1 MLCSCFLLLLVLVA
15 NRASC
20 FRPASINH
28 YQSRSSSPSIVYD
41 ETPRK
46 PSRRRIR
53 VKMASSEKDATSPL
67 QRLSD
72 MGLSLPPAPKPAAN
86 YIPCQKVGDVLYLS
100 GHLPLQSDGTL
111 FTGCM
116 GDVSTFDKDLLDA
129 ITTDKD
135 DLALTYGQKAAR
147 QVGLNLLASIQQAVG
162 DLDQVEKVIKLFGVV
177 QSTNDFHQQHLVLN
191 GCSDLLVQVFGP
203 DIGLHARSAIGTNAL
218 PLNIVVEIEAIVK
231 VKDV

>member
-1 MLCSCFLLLLVLVA
+1 
-15 NRASC
+15 
-20 FRPASINH
+20 
-28 YQSRSSSPSIVYD
+28 
-41 ETPRK
+41 
-46 PSRRRIR
+46 
-53 VKMASSEKDATSPL
+53 MASSEKDATSPL